1 MSPRKNIR
9 QRRFLLWLLP
19 GCVLA
24 AWLLWLRFEESTA
37 ATLRESGRRHLR
49 ERRDELAES
58 AFERCLQRTPND
70 AELILLWAQ
79 AVISGRNRTP
89 QQAAELA
96 LTRLQQIPDSSPL
109 AAEARMREGR
119 LGLLVLQKP
128 EFAEARLRKSLE
140 LGPPTLD
147 ACYLLW
153 KLCDLT
159 ERVAEAEPWFWAAY
173 ELTPEEQQPERL
185 REWYTSQFSPQAANA
200 ELDRLLGFLEP
211 NRFSDDAVTLARLA
225 AFRSHE
231 PESFLTAAAEAH
243 FMIHLRDRD
252 PAIDLLLRHWQRPG
266 ANTNDFLTSTLVDVL
281 LETGRLDEAQVI
293 FERWTP
299 SEGFQWLR
307 TAGRVQQIVYQ
318 QDSEALELFERA
330 RPIWPGPIDWSL
342 LHYEAQSL
350 ARLGR
355 RSESESARARAKEIE
370 LLMELDVHRELRQAL
385 LDLRRPQNLQKIQ
398 DFYQKIGR
406 DREANEWNRHRTRLF

>member
-96 LTRLQQIPDSSPL
+96 LTRLQQISDSSPL

-266 ANTNDFLTSTLVDVL
+266 ANTNDFLMSTLVDVL

>member
-1 MSPRKNIR
+1 
-9 QRRFLLWLLP
+9 
-19 GCVLA
+19 
-24 AWLLWLRFEESTA
+24 
-37 ATLRESGRRHLR
+37 
-49 ERRDELAES
+49 
-58 AFERCLQRTPND
+58 
-70 AELILLWAQ
+70 LILLWAQ

-252 PAIDLLLRHWQRPG
+252 PAIDLLLRHWQRPE
-266 ANTNDFLTSTLVDVL
+266 ANTNDFLMSTLVDVL

-307 TAGRVQQIVYQ
+307 TAGRMQQIVYQ

>member
-231 PESFLTAAAEAH
+231 PESSLTAAAEAH

-266 ANTNDFLTSTLVDVL
+266 ANTNDFLMSTLVDVL

>member
-96 LTRLQQIPDSSPL
+96 LTRLQQISDSSPL

-231 PESFLTAAAEAH
+231 PESSLTAAAEAH

-266 ANTNDFLTSTLVDVL
+266 ANTNDFLMSTLVDVL

>member
-9 QRRFLLWLLP
+9 QRRFLVWLLP

-24 AWLLWLRFEESTA
+24 AWLCCLRFEECTA

-49 ERRDELAES
+49 ERRDEMAES

-266 ANTNDFLTSTLVDVL
+266 ANTNDFLMSTLVDVL

-307 TAGRVQQIVYQ
+307 TAGRMQQIVYQ

>member
-9 QRRFLLWLLP
+9 QRRLLLWLLP

-231 PESFLTAAAEAH
+231 PESSLTAAAEAH

-266 ANTNDFLTSTLVDVL
+266 ANTNDFLMSTLVDVL

-307 TAGRVQQIVYQ
+307 TAGRMQQIVYQ

>member
-1 MSPRKNIR
+1 MSLRKG
-9 QRRFLLWLLP
+9 QRRRLILLLLLP
-19 GCVLA
+19 VCVLA
-24 AWLLWLRFEESTA
+24 AVLLWQRFEAGTA
-37 ATLRESGRRHLR
+37 ATLRETGRRYLR

-58 AFERCLQRTPND
+58 AFASCLQRAPND

-128 EFAEARLRKSLE
+128 DFAEVRLRKSLE

-147 ACYLLW
+147 ANYLLW

-159 ERVAEAEPWFWAAY
+159 ERVSEAEPWFWAAY

-185 REWYTSQFSPQAANA
+185 REWYTSQFSPQAGNA
-200 ELDRLLGFLEP
+200 ELDRLMGFLEP
-211 NRFSDDAVTLARLA
+211 NKFSDDAVTLARLA

-252 PAIDLLLRHWQRPG
+252 PAIELLLKHWQRPG
-266 ANTNDFLTSTLVDVL
+266 ANANDFLMSTLVDVL

-299 SEGFQWLR
+299 SEGFRWLR
-307 TAGRVQQIVYQ
+307 TAGRMQQIVYQ
-318 QDSEALELFERA
+318 QDAEALELFERA

-342 LHYEAQSL
+342 LHYQAQSL
-350 ARLGR
+350 AKLGR
-355 RSESESARARAKEIE
+355 RSDSESARAKAKEIE

-385 LDLRRPQNLQKIQ
+385 LDLGRPQNLQKMQ

-406 DREANEWNRHRTRLF
+406 DREAQEWNRHLERLF

>member
-1 MSPRKNIR
+1 MSPRQNSR
-9 QRRFLLWLLP
+9 QRRLLLWLLP

-231 PESFLTAAAEAH
+231 PESSLTAAAEAH

-266 ANTNDFLTSTLVDVL
+266 ANTNDFLMSTLVDVL

-307 TAGRVQQIVYQ
+307 TAGRMQQIVYQ

>member
-266 ANTNDFLTSTLVDVL
+266 ANTNDFLMSTLVDVL

-385 LDLRRPQNLQKIQ
+385 LDLRRPQNLQKLQ

>member
-231 PESFLTAAAEAH
+231 PESSLTAAAEAH

-266 ANTNDFLTSTLVDVL
+266 ANTNDFLMSTLVDVL

-307 TAGRVQQIVYQ
+307 TAGRMQQIVYQ

>member
-266 ANTNDFLTSTLVDVL
+266 ANTNDFLMSTLVDVL

>member
-1 MSPRKNIR
+1 MSPRKNSR
-9 QRRFLLWLLP
+9 QRRLLLWLLP

-231 PESFLTAAAEAH
+231 PESSLTAAAEAH

-266 ANTNDFLTSTLVDVL
+266 ANTNDFLMSTLVDVL

-307 TAGRVQQIVYQ
+307 TAGRMQQIVYQ